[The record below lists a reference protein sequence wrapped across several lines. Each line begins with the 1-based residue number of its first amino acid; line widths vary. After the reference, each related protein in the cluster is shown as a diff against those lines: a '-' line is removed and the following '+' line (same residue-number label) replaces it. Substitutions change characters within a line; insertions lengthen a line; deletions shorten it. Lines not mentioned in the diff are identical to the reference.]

1 MITCPACG
9 KENEDSAHECRRC
22 RAPLRD
28 DHEAQPAHEAMG
40 EVCRRCEAFNEPGV
54 TVCTN
59 CGLPLSHAAA
69 AAPEDKTPQQAFA
82 IAHQGLPEITPPDG
96 SASISS
102 ELSALAISDLE
113 AAEAGLST
121 DKTPP
126 QAFVPPHVEASAPS
140 RTEFARAP
148 APVTSSRKVAVPA
161 APVAQPVTTPA
172 EKTCA
177 NCGAANPPTA
187 KFCFDCGTPFAK
199 KAPPS
204 LPAAAPLPPPVVSEP
219 VRPVP
224 KSEPPPSIHVDEE
237 LVQHLAAESHEA
249 GAALA
254 GSGAEPASAAKEP
267 EDDFEISPRRNE
279 STSEEAPVEL
289 FAADEELATQ
299 EELKATSE
307 GDPLPMSLVADEK
320 PTEIQ
325 ETDTPG
331 EALVE
336 EVQEELRAEADG
348 ESVPVNALSV
358 AEAVEALP
366 VAYTGEVL
374 PVADAGEALP
384 EDAPFPVSLVLDK
397 SGTIFALPYL
407 ENSIGSAGGQV
418 ELTEDPFIAP
428 HAATL
433 TFADGHLVLRDEG
446 SANGVYVKVRE
457 TAALV
462 AGDSFIAG
470 ERLFRFEGATDLPR
484 DGAGETPLLGS
495 PRPAAASVRVSELLG
510 GGRTGRTCH
519 RTGPVIA
526 IGRSGCDIN
535 FPADPLL
542 AARHAEIRLGDDGS
556 ATLVDLG
563 QGQSGVLL
571 RVRAETELQA
581 GDIVQLGEQQLRL
594 ELA

>member
-9 KENEDSAHECRRC
+9 KENDESAHECRRC

-28 DHEAQPAHEAMG
+28 DHEAHPAHEAMG

-59 CGLPLSHAAA
+59 CGLPLSQAAS
-69 AAPEDKTPQQAFA
+69 AAPDAPSDQ
-82 IAHQGLPEITPPDG
+82 TPPDG

-113 AAEAGLST
+113 AQEAGLST

-126 QAFVPPHVEASAPS
+126 QAFVPAQVETPPPP
-140 RTEFARAP
+140 RAERSP
-148 APVTSSRKVAVPA
+148 APVTSSRKVAVPE
-161 APVAQPVTTPA
+161 APVAQPVAVPA
-172 EKTCA
+172 EKACA
-177 NCGAANPPTA
+177 NCGAANPPSA

-199 KAPPS
+199 KAPPAPVAD
-204 LPAAAPLPPPVVSEP
+204 PAPPPAVVAQP
-219 VRPVP
+219 PP

-237 LVQHLAAESHEA
+237 LVQHLEAEHEA
-249 GAALA
+249 AA
-254 GSGAEPASAAKEP
+254 GPEVAKEP
-267 EDDFEISPRRNE
+267 EDDFEISPLRHE
-279 STSEEAPVEL
+279 PTSEEAPVEL
-289 FAADEELATQ
+289 SAAEEEHAAS

-307 GDPLPMSLVADEK
+307 GDPLPMSLVIDDQPA
-320 PTEIQ
+320 EIQ

-336 EVQEELRAEADG
+336 EVQDELRAESGG
-348 ESVPVNALSV
+348 EPVPVDAEAV

-366 VAYTGEVL
+366 DAGDVLHVAGAGEAL

-384 EDAPFPVSLVLDK
+384 DDAPFPVSLFLDK
-397 SGTIFALPYL
+397 SGMSFALPYL
-407 ENSIGSAGGQV
+407 ENSIGSAAGQV
-418 ELTEDPFIAP
+418 ELAEDPFVAP
-428 HAATL
+428 HAATI
-433 TFADGHLVLRDEG
+433 TFAGDRLVLRDEG

-457 TAALV
+457 TAPLA

-470 ERLFRFEGATDLPR
+470 ERLFRFEGAIDLPR

-495 PRPAAASVRVSELLG
+495 PRPPAASVRVSELLA
-510 GGRTGRTCH
+510 GGRTGRICH

-556 ATLVDLG
+556 ASLVDLG
-563 QGQSGVLL
+563 QGPSGVLL
-571 RVRAETELQA
+571 RVRAEAELQA
-581 GDIVQLGEQQLRL
+581 GDIVQVGEQQLRL

>member
-9 KENEDSAHECRRC
+9 KENDESAHECRRC

-28 DHEAQPAHEAMG
+28 DHEAHPAHEAMG

-54 TVCTN
+54 TICTN

-69 AAPEDKTPQQAFA
+69 AAPDAPSDQ
-82 IAHQGLPEITPPDG
+82 TPPDG

-113 AAEAGLST
+113 AQEAGLST

-126 QAFVPPHVEASAPS
+126 QAFVPPQVETPPPP
-140 RTEFARAP
+140 RQARAP
-148 APVTSSRKVAVPA
+148 APVTSSRKVAVPSEPPA
-161 APVAQPVTTPA
+161 APVVAAHVPVVAAPA
-172 EKTCA
+172 EKACA
-177 NCGAANPPTA
+177 NCGAANPPSA

-199 KAPPS
+199 KAPAPA
-204 LPAAAPLPPPVVSEP
+204 PAAEPVPPPAVVAQP
-219 VRPVP
+219 PP

-237 LVQHLAAESHEA
+237 LVQHLEAEHEA
-249 GAALA
+249 TAAP
-254 GSGAEPASAAKEP
+254 EAAKEP
-267 EDDFEISPRRNE
+267 EDDFEISPPRHE
-279 STSEEAPVEL
+279 PTSEEAPVEL
-289 FAADEELATQ
+289 SAAGEERDAS

-307 GDPLPMSLVADEK
+307 GDPLPMSLVIDDQPA
-320 PTEIQ
+320 EIQ

-336 EVQEELRAEADG
+336 EVQDELRSESGGEPVPVDAEA
-348 ESVPVNALSV
+348 V

-366 VAYTGEVL
+366 DAGAAL
-374 PVADAGEALP
+374 PVTDAEEALPVVGAEEALLVADAGEALP
-384 EDAPFPVSLVLDK
+384 DDAPFPVSLFLDK
-397 SGTIFALPYL
+397 SGTSFALPYL
-407 ENSIGSAGGQV
+407 ENSIGSAAGQV
-418 ELTEDPFIAP
+418 ELAEDPFVAP
-428 HAATL
+428 RAATI
-433 TFADGHLVLRDEG
+433 TFAGDRLVLRDEG

-457 TAALV
+457 TAPLA

-470 ERLFRFEGATDLPR
+470 ERLFRFEGAIDLPR

-495 PRPAAASVRVSELLG
+495 PRPAAASVRVSELLA

-542 AARHAEIRLGDDGS
+542 AARHAEIRLGEDGAAS
-556 ATLVDLG
+556 LVDLG
-563 QGQSGVLL
+563 QGPSGVLL
-571 RVRAETELQA
+571 RVRAEAELQA
-581 GDIVQLGEQQLRL
+581 GDIVQVGEQLLRL